1 MVAVF
6 ITAVLLGF
14 AYNSAS
20 PLGVRSA
27 STEKPAGTGAAAAR
41 VTGSSITR
49 TGYFNETVS
58 MLLETAPS
66 IRSQGQNYQN
76 QTTAIGLAPA
86 NPVPNTAGQV
96 LPTVTWNEVKA
107 LLKNGKTLLID
118 ARTANYYQAEHI
130 PGAISLPANSP
141 APEMAAFA
149 SKYAKDMPI
158 VVYCGSMS
166 CPMAHNLAGV
176 LASQYGYFNLK
187 VMPGGFAEYRLAESQ
202 PGSGGAR

>member
-1 MVAVF
+1 MVVVF
-6 ITAVLLGF
+6 ITAVFLGF

-27 STEKPAGTGAAAAR
+27 SPEKSAGAAAAAAR
-41 VTGSSITR
+41 VTASSITR

-58 MLLETAPS
+58 MLLETAPT
-66 IRSQGQNYQN
+66 IRFQGQNYQN
-76 QTTAIGLAPA
+76 QTTALGLAPA
-86 NPVPNTAGQV
+86 SPVPKTAGRV
-96 LPTVTWNEVKA
+96 LPTVTWDEVKA
-107 LLKNGKTLLID
+107 LMKNGKTLLID

-130 PGAISLPANSP
+130 PGAVSLPANSP
-141 APEMAAFA
+141 TPEMTAFA
-149 SKYAKDMPI
+149 GKYAKDMPI
-158 VVYCGSMS
+158 IVYCGSMS

-176 LASQYGYFNLK
+176 LASQYGYLNLK